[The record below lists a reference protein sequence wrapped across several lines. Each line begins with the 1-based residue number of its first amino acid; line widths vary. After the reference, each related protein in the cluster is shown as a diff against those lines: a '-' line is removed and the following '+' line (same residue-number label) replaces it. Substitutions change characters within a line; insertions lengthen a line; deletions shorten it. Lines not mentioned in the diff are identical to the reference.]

1 MRQSVAREGM
11 SGISGRSGGAATGSK
26 ARGSGFPAR
35 GACADGLAGLG
46 GGFMFVDQIKV
57 YARAGKGGDG
67 NAHFHR
73 GKFRPK
79 GGPDGGDGGRG
90 GDVVLEADPS
100 TDSLRPFFFNPKLVA
115 KDGDKGGAN
124 LCTGRSAEAV
134 VFKVPCGTLVSRI
147 VESED
152 AETGEVVE
160 SYEPFA
166 DLTQAGQRF
175 VLCKGGKGGKGNV
188 HFTTSTHQAPR
199 EFTPGEPGEEGRF
212 HFELRSIADAGFV
225 GFPNAGK
232 STLLSKLS
240 AARPKIANYPFTTLQ
255 PNIGVIHFGPNR
267 RGTLADIPGLI
278 EGAHDNVGLGHDF
291 LRHIMRCRILLFVV
305 DAAGS
310 EGRDPVHDLETVRTE
325 VSLYSKE
332 LARRSWHIIANKMDM
347 PGAEENLERIKDRFK
362 KIRVLPVSAETGEGL
377 DKLRAFLDQKIGQ
390 DHGIDF

>member
-1 MRQSVAREGM
+1 
-11 SGISGRSGGAATGSK
+11 
-26 ARGSGFPAR
+26 
-35 GACADGLAGLG
+35 
-46 GGFMFVDQIKV
+46 MFVDQIKV

-100 TDSLRPFFFNPKLVA
+100 TDSLRHYFFNAKLFA
-115 KDGDKGGAN
+115 RDGDKGGAN
-124 LCTGRSAEAV
+124 LCTGRSAEEV
-134 VFKVPCGTLVSRI
+134 IYKVPCGTVVSKIIEVEDPETGDI
-147 VESED
+147 VE
-152 AETGEVVE
+152 TF
-160 SYEPFA
+160 EPFA
-166 DLTQAGQRF
+166 DLTTPGQRF

-188 HFTTSTHQAPR
+188 HFKTSTHQAPR
-199 EFTPGEPGEEGRF
+199 EFTHGEAGEEGRF

-240 AARPKIANYPFTTLQ
+240 AAKPKIANYPFTTLQ
-255 PNIGVIHFGPNR
+255 PIIGVVHFGPNR

-305 DAAGS
+305 DTAGT
-310 EGRDPVHDLETVRTE
+310 EGRDPVQDLETVRTE

-332 LARRSWHIIANKMDM
+332 LAKRPWHLIANKMDAE
-347 PGAEENLERIKDRFK
+347 GAEDNLARLKERFK
-362 KIRVLPVSAETGEGL
+362 RVKILPVSAETGLGM
-377 DKLRAFLDQKIGQ
+377 DKLRDFLDQKIGE
-390 DHGIDF
+390 DFGIDFD